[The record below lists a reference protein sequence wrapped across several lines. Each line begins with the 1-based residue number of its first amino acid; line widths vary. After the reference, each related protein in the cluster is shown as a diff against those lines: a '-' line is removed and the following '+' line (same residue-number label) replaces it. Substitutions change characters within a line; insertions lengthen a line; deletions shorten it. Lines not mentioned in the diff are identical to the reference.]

1 MFSNC
6 GSCGGTGVDLIL
18 PDVSVELRLF
28 LLSAGEHILLI
39 LMFAFFTSSPVSTLV
54 LQEQYRQKLYENRL
68 KLEAASEGQVSQ
80 SMMPRRSRKETQDT
94 CISTD
99 HV

>member
-1 MFSNC
+1 M
-6 GSCGGTGVDLIL
+6 
-18 PDVSVELRLF
+18 
-28 LLSAGEHILLI
+28 
-39 LMFAFFTSSPVSTLV
+39 STLV

-94 CISTD
+94 SISTD
-99 HV
+99 HG